1 MSNGK
6 RAKIKIMPD
15 QLVEIALE
23 RLKAQNF
30 TMELKE
36 IRYKNEQKV
45 IYNIEANKTG
55 RFLGIFKMK
64 LKLEGQ
70 IDPETGE
77 FIRIN
82 KPWWAFLVA
91 GENSDQVGEKTTL
104 CHIPPGDPSAAHT
117 ISVGAPAVNAH
128 LGRHG
133 GDTLGACSG
142 GEGNETSPPEGNE
155 TGVDESPQWFDNST
169 NSTVN
174 GTLIE
179 HRVMWTDDNALSGY
193 IFSFDNGTGTFVND
207 SFVAMSGT
215 EDWSNVSKVVNSTVG
230 STIRWRVSANDTS
243 GNTNNT
249 ENRTYT
255 INQATTSLNLVITP
269 STSETYGTETT
280 STGSNCPSQLT
291 CTLYRDGVA
300 VSNPDTVNLTAGTYN
315 YTYNTTGNTNYTT
328 DTNTTNLI
336 INKETGVVFTYLD
349 NSRAN
354 KTIEQFTEI
363 YLNSTLETGSGTIK
377 LYNNGTL
384 INQGTSPLSN
394 LTNFTATGLYNI
406 TTTYDGNENY
416 TSAFETWYVN
426 VTEADVTSPQISV
439 VYPTNINY
447 TAIQTQLNYTAS
459 DNIGLDTCWYSLDS
473 GATNITIETCGQ
485 NVTNL
490 DSGQGSSTW
499 KVYVNDTV
507 GNENSSSVT
516 FFVDSIKPT
525 IQFVSPTETSGDSLG
540 RNYILVNVTAT
551 DTNLDTITIRL
562 YNSTSLVQT
571 NLSSISQL
579 FV

>member
-1 MSNGK
+1 MQKGILLSIFLVFLVFGIAVNSPILIADDDNGNSGSGSDDKNRIREEIKREFRAEDGSRVKIERRVEIKDGEVKIRIKRKIIDAEGNEIEVKIVIERDKDGIRKKIKLEGVEGLEVDTELEIDDEFEGNESELVAILSNGR

-23 RLKAQNF
+23 RLKALNF
-30 TMELKE
+30 TMELVE
-36 IRYKNEQKV
+36 IEYKNRV
-45 IYNIEANKTG
+45 RAVYNVEANKTG
-55 RFLGIFKMK
+55 RFLGIFKLK
-64 LKLEGQ
+64 LRLEGQ

-230 STIRWRVSANDTS
+230 STIRWRVYANDTNSSNPFSVTDIFEYTAAAVELDNTPPTIIIDSPTNSTFTTNNIDYNITVNEALTNALASVDGLANMTMTNDSTTHYFNLSSDHLALSDGGHNITFYVNDTS
-243 GNTNNT
+243 GN
-249 ENRTYT
+249 ENFST
-255 INQATTSLNLVITP
+255 IFF
-269 STSETYGTETT
+269 
-280 STGSNCPSQLT
+280 
-291 CTLYRDGVA
+291 
-300 VSNPDTVNLTAGTYN
+300 TVNA
-315 YTYNTTGNTNYTT
+315 
-328 DTNTTNLI
+328 
-336 INKETGVVFTYLD
+336 
-349 NSRAN
+349 
-354 KTIEQFTEI
+354 
-363 YLNSTLETGSGTIK
+363 
-377 LYNNGTL
+377 
-384 INQGTSPLSN
+384 TS
-394 LTNFTATGLYNI
+394 
-406 TTTYDGNENY
+406 
-416 TSAFETWYVN
+416 
-426 VTEADVTSPQISV
+426 
-439 VYPTNINY
+439 
-447 TAIQTQLNYTAS
+447 
-459 DNIGLDTCWYSLDS
+459 
-473 GATNITIETCGQ
+473 
-485 NVTNL
+485 
-490 DSGQGSSTW
+490 
-499 KVYVNDTV
+499 
-507 GNENSSSVT
+507 
-516 FFVDSIKPT
+516 
-525 IQFVSPTETSGDSLG
+525 
-540 RNYILVNVTAT
+540 
-551 DTNLDTITIRL
+551 
-562 YNSTSLVQT
+562 
-571 NLSSISQL
+571 
-579 FV
+579 